1 MNKKIKTNNFE
12 MNFNTGTIFYVIID
26 NFRFSADEELFN
38 LKVEIENKG
47 VFELIEDI
55 DLIEEII
62 ADHEDLKRVALNW
75 IFKNVEVVKL
85 I

>member
-1 MNKKIKTNNFE
+1 
-12 MNFNTGTIFYVIID
+12 MNFNTGTILYVTID

-55 DLIEEII
+55 DLTEEII
-62 ADHEDLKRVALNW
+62 VDHEDLKRVALNW
-75 IFKNVEVVKL
+75 IFKNVEVVKQ